1 MPYTRRKLA
10 YGLVVAALALAAY
23 AQPTAVRAD
32 MSDDGSDPESDPTAP
47 PAPAVPLPPPGATMG
62 VQFVVSAGESP
73 DDVVAQLAGQSAYF
87 ERAPGSGMV
96 PSPQLAERLQRT
108 YILPVAPGSE
118 QAVLAQALAVQGVES
133 ATLVR
138 WPAIVPM

>member
-1 MPYTRRKLA
+1 
-10 YGLVVAALALAAY
+10 
-23 AQPTAVRAD
+23 
-32 MSDDGSDPESDPTAP
+32 
-47 PAPAVPLPPPGATMG
+47 MG
-62 VQFVVSAGESP
+62 VQFVVSAGISP
-73 DDVVAQLAGQSAYF
+73 DDVVGQIAGPAAYF
-87 ERAPGSGMV
+87 ERAPGTGMV